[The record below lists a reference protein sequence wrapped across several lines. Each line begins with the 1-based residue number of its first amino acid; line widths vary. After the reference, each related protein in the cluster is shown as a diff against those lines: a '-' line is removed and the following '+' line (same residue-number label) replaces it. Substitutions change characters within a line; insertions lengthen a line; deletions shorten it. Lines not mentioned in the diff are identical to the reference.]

1 MEKQQNK
8 WGYKLFA
15 CLIAAVLVIGL
26 SALPALAEPSAE
38 TSGTS
43 ISITATDVSNEKTE
57 KTESASDK
65 AADKKDTSAESD
77 PASSKSEENKGV
89 ASAQKPASNAGSDQ
103 KAETK
108 TEEEVVVTPADV
120 AQAELGMAVTNSTG
134 IQTASTENESA
145 AVNKARSLM
154 SAQAADD
161 TYGFT
166 IRKLISGKLFTTLDE
181 NNQPDPAEY
190 IVEFRIKGYDA
201 EGKEIFSKMVP
212 LKLGKNNQKAE
223 WGPFSCEP
231 GRYVVEEVMYDGCGY
246 EVIGK
251 STQEIVIGSHEG
263 QQAHPI
269 FEFQNIG
276 TGERI
281 PNKGYINNYTFNS
294 EDANGAWSYTS
305 K

>member
-57 KTESASDK
+57 KTEAASDK
-65 AADKKDTSAESD
+65 AANKKDTSAESD
-77 PASSKSEENKGV
+77 SASSKSEENKGA
-89 ASAQKPASNAGSDQ
+89 ASAQKPASNAGSGQ

-108 TEEEVVVTPADV
+108 TEEEVVVTPVDV

-134 IQTASTENESA
+134 LQTTSTENESA

-154 SAQAADD
+154 ATQAADD

-201 EGKEIFSKMVP
+201 GGNEIFSKMVP
-212 LKLGKNNQKAE
+212 LKLGKNNKQAD

-246 EVIGK
+246 EVKGK

-281 PNKGYINNYTFNS
+281 PNKGYINKYTFNG
-294 EDANGAWSYTS
+294 EDSTWSYEG

>member
-1 MEKQQNK
+1 M
-8 WGYKLFA
+8 
-15 CLIAAVLVIGL
+15 
-26 SALPALAEPSAE
+26 
-38 TSGTS
+38 
-43 ISITATDVSNEKTE
+43 AT
-57 KTESASDK
+57 
-65 AADKKDTSAESD
+65 
-77 PASSKSEENKGV
+77 
-89 ASAQKPASNAGSDQ
+89 
-103 KAETK
+103 
-108 TEEEVVVTPADV
+108 
-120 AQAELGMAVTNSTG
+120 
-134 IQTASTENESA
+134 
-145 AVNKARSLM
+145 
-154 SAQAADD
+154 QAADD

-263 QQAHPI
+263 QQAHPT

-281 PNKGYINNYTFNS
+281 PNKGYINNYTFNG
-294 EDANGAWSYTS
+294 EDSTWSYEG